1 MSNCIG
7 APADK
12 WLERYVEGTLP
23 EEESQQFE
31 LHYFDC
37 PVCLGQLQALQAVR
51 EQLRLHPAP
60 ISKRPKILSW
70 PALSWGLIGVAAALL
85 VAAFNSQILGYI
97 EGKHAQNAGI
107 TIKSAPPA
115 KPAEP
120 GNTGIQLAQLADL
133 RPPSYHAPTLR
144 GESRQGAFEDGMIQY
159 AAGNC
164 KGAIAR
170 LGDVAQGSPDVPSA
184 LFYVGVC
191 RMQMGD
197 LASAAATLRRV
208 AAAGD
213 SPVQESALY
222 YLAQI
227 ALARNDLATAQTTL
241 NQVIALHGDFEDK
254 AKAQLNKLPK

>member
-1 MSNCIG
+1 
-7 APADK
+7 
-12 WLERYVEGTLP
+12 
-23 EEESQQFE
+23 

-60 ISKRPKILSW
+60 VSKRPKILSW
-70 PALSWGLIGVAAALL
+70 PVLSWGLIGVAAALL

-144 GESRQGAFEDGMIQY
+144 GESETGPFAIGIQRYSAGDCSGAVAMLAKVPPADDHAL
-159 AAGNC
+159 AA
-164 KGAIAR
+164 R
-170 LGDVAQGSPDVPSA
+170 
-184 LFYVGVC
+184 FYTGVC
-191 RMQMGD
+191 RMSSGD